1 MYLMNLVLG
10 KLSRVEHFPWREF
23 SLDTIHTSP
32 LDEPVMSPDG
42 GMWGLVFLPLLVE
55 RRGSCESCQKI
66 QSRSLW

>member
-1 MYLMNLVLG
+1 ME
-10 KLSRVEHFPWREF
+10 RI
-23 SLDTIHTSP
+23 SLDTTHTSP